1 MDSRFNCALF
11 PVRSLPSFYL
21 AVPPPVVY
29 LQRIS
34 AVKAVYASE
43 PERIWPDNFP
53 RRPSGTDVMGE
64 ESLGWKL

>member
-1 MDSRFNCALF
+1 MDSRLNCALF

-21 AVPPPVVY
+21 AVPPVVY

-34 AVKAVYASE
+34 AVNAVYASE
-43 PERIWPDNFP
+43 PERIRPDNFP